1 MLLIADSGSTK
12 CDWKLLDNQN
22 QATYFS
28 SIGINPYFHNE
39 KFIEDNLKKQTQLME
54 IADQVDYLFFYCAGG
69 STKELKAIVHRGLS
83 LIFRHAKIVV
93 DHDLVGAALSTYDG
107 SPGITC
113 ILGTGSNSVYFDGD
127 IMREEVPALAYI
139 LGDEGSGS
147 YYGKKLLAAF
157 LYKQLPQEMHDAL
170 IEEYK
175 LDKDTV
181 IDSVYMKPHANV
193 YLASFMRFMSRFK
206 ETDWVKNNILH
217 GMEHFLTTHVLCYS
231 NAKKVP
237 VHFVGSIA
245 YYFRDELFQV
255 ADKLGLK
262 VGKIDKK
269 PIDGL
274 VEYHINFTL
283 PKLGIAIQDVK

>member
-12 CDWKLLDNQN
+12 CDWKLLDDKNE
-22 QATYFS
+22 ATYFS

-39 KFIEDNLKKQTQLME
+39 EFIEKNLNKQTELMQ
-54 IADQVDYLFFYCAGG
+54 IADKVDFLFFYCAGG
-69 STKELKAIVHRGLS
+69 SSKDLKAIVFRGLS
-83 LIFRHAKIVV
+83 AIFKNAKIVV

-157 LYKQLPQEMHDAL
+157 LYKQLPAEMHEAL

-175 LDKDTV
+175 LDKDTI
-181 IDSVYMKPHANV
+181 IDFVYMKPHANV
-193 YLASFMRFMSRFK
+193 YLASFMRFIHRFR
-206 ETDWVKNNILH
+206 EHNWVKEMILA
-217 GMEHFLTTHVLCYS
+217 GMEHFLTNHVLCYA

-237 VHFVGSIA
+237 VHFVGSVA
-245 YYFRDELFQV
+245 YYFNDELNVV
-255 ADKLGLK
+255 AEKLGLNI
-262 VGKIDKK
+262 GKIDKK

-274 VEYHINFTL
+274 VDYHLNFTM
-283 PKLGIAIQDVK
+283 PKLTKTTAE